1 MSKSSPLSLPS
12 RVTVYVC
19 YNPQCLSQHKAFC
32 TEKAFSM
39 HISRSPQCLAYLSS
53 KSATPRNVEPVPV
66 YKHRRPQDP
75 FDETVFKC
83 SKKRSKPLRCDV
95 VNDCIAMTN
104 FTTLMPPASF
114 NDDDEDFEFE
124 TYDNDDEDNDS
135 INDIELRTSQGTTV
149 DAQPQSVARFMYSSE
164 QKWTIALLKLLVDM
178 NAPDYAFTSILKWAR
193 DALEDGYSFAPAGGQ
208 SRVNNVDLLFKSVAN
223 ASRLLPS
230 VVTVDTPHGPS
241 CKVIAYEFAPQLLKL
256 LQDRSIMT
264 QQNLLIDITDPLSM
278 YQSPNGVIG
287 DAISGVVYRDA
298 YERLITKPK
307 QQLFVPIIQWIDRTS
322 VTGNDRFSL
331 KPYMFTPAIFKEP
344 FRRTI
349 EAWGYHGFIPKPR
362 LSTAQNKSLK
372 QGDNV
377 RNYHAQLYTVLRS
390 FSAAHASLTNVLLP
404 IGPNGS
410 MRVDIIT
417 CILFVIQDMQE
428 GDALCGRFGV
438 HTPGI
443 QRHCRACDVNHGD
456 LDNYNVKCTFIN
468 AHDIKMIALD
478 SDAELRKRWSQHKLR
493 NVFDFVPMMA
503 DPVRGI
509 YGATPVETMHAFRK
523 GMIEVVTFSVL
534 NHVPRSK
541 LAALDALAIRFH
553 KSHRQTIRK
562 TYPSTDFTQG
572 ITNLT
577 KISAAERLGLV
588 FLFVVLSQYD
598 EGWEILD
605 STFAHRS
612 TKMNADGTVREIVL
626 SKVIEVFEAML
637 CFDQWLNQSTYWSE
651 EHHAESKLSVQQ
663 SIQTLM
669 ELCVDNIP
677 LGEKKT
683 WKFPKFHE
691 LLHVVDNM
699 ERFGAPI
706 NYCAQRPE
714 SLLKPVAKHTGRRA
728 QKRHEGVSYELQA
741 AQRLSY
747 DVMIKTVYAEIF
759 KDTDTNDT
767 FKIGI
772 MKEEMIN
779 GEDSCS
785 TGNATFAT
793 LTCDFNTGYTLCWH
807 TQTSVSN
814 MRIPDPVLQSLLCTF
829 GSKVR
834 FCTELVYKGNTY
846 RCHPSFQSGGPIY
859 DWMNATFYDPKTK
872 STSICPCRL
881 TAVVITEEIQPYRL
895 LVHRGKEPTG
905 VGSVLLTEWF
915 MSDEYDVINPGDI
928 DGPCFVIIIR
938 DDDSKILQTRPRS
951 EWASQFTTP
960 IT

>member
-1 MSKSSPLSLPS
+1 MSKSLPSSLPS
-12 RVTVYVC
+12 RVTVFVC
-19 YNPQCLSQHKAFC
+19 YNPQCLSQHKAFA

-39 HISRSPQCLAYLSS
+39 HLSRSPQCLSYLCS
-53 KSATPRNVEPVPV
+53 KSATPRNVDAEPV
-66 YKHRRPQDP
+66 YKHRRPQDA

-95 VNDCIAMTN
+95 VNESIAMQS
-104 FTTLMPPASF
+104 FTTLMPSIAF
-114 NDDDEDFEFE
+114 NPEDDEFDIDA
-124 TYDNDDEDNDS
+124 YDDNEEDDNS
-135 INDIELRTSQGTTV
+135 INDIELRTSQSTTV
-149 DAQPQSVARFMYSSE
+149 DAQPQSVARFIYTSE

-193 DALEDGYSFAPAGGQ
+193 DAQEDGYSFFPAGGQ

-223 ASRLLPS
+223 ATRLLPS
-230 VVTVDTPHGPS
+230 VVTVDTPHGPP

-256 LQDRSIMT
+256 LQDPSVMT
-264 QQNLLIDITDPLSM
+264 QQNLLIDITDPLAP
-278 YQSPNGVIG
+278 YESPNGVIG
-287 DAISGVVYRDA
+287 DAISGLVYRDA
-298 YERLITKPK
+298 YKRLITNPK

-443 QRHCRACDVNHGD
+443 QRQCRACDVNYID
-456 LDNYNVKCTFIN
+456 LDNHNVKCTFIN
-468 AHDIKMIALD
+468 AHEIKMIALD
-478 SDAELRKRWSQHKLR
+478 PDAEIRKRWSQHKLR

-534 NHVPRSK
+534 NHVPPSK
-541 LAALDALAIRFH
+541 LAALDALAIKFH

-562 TYPSTDFTQG
+562 TFPSTDFTQG

-598 EGWEILD
+598 EGWEILN
-605 STFAHRS
+605 STFAQRSHRKNS
-612 TKMNADGTVREIVL
+612 DGTVREIVL
-626 SKVIEVFEAML
+626 SEVIEVFEAML
-637 CFDQWLNQSTYWSE
+637 CFDQWLNQSTYWPE
-651 EHHAESKLSVQQ
+651 KHHEESKLSVQE

-669 ELCVDNIP
+669 QLCVDNIP

-691 LLHVVDNM
+691 LLHVIDNM

-714 SLLKPVAKHTGRRA
+714 ALLRPVAKDTGRRS
-728 QKRHEGVSYELQA
+728 QRRHEGVSYELQA

-747 DVMIKTVYAEIF
+747 NVMINTVYAEIF
-759 KDTDTNDT
+759 KEEEVNDS
-767 FKIGI
+767 FKIG
-772 MKEEMIN
+772 KEGKMAN
-779 GEDSCS
+779 GSESCS

-807 TQTSVSN
+807 TQTSVSK
-814 MRIPDPVLQSLLCTF
+814 MRIPDPVLQMLLCTF

-834 FCTELVYKGNTY
+834 FCTEIVYKGNTY

-859 DWMNATFYDPKTK
+859 DWMNAKFCDPLTK
-872 STSICPCRL
+872 LTSICPCRL

-895 LVHRGKEPTG
+895 LVHRGKERTG
-905 VGSVLLTEWF
+905 VRSVLLTEWF
-915 MSDEYDVINPGDI
+915 MNDDYDVINPEEI
-928 DGPCFVIIIR
+928 EGPCFVIIIKE
-938 DDDSKILQTRPRS
+938 DQSKILQTRPRS
-951 EWASQFTTP
+951 EWACEFTTP
-960 IT
+960 IM